1 MKNLYEFLSDRNY
14 QQLVAEEFIHIS
26 AEETIQL
33 NESFKSSILQK
44 LAKAISDAE
53 AKHRE
58 NDNAQVQRWKEN
70 GYSGTPNKTARSFAS
85 ILGPVLSS
93 KPYSNEKIRMRG
105 IKWDKI
111 TDEDFQEVNIEDK
124 SFKKLVKDV
133 YSHNKQADLII
144 FSDDKIVNFVKG
156 FIGPKE
162 NAVLYYFAEPD
173 KGWKT
178 GVQAKEKAK
187 YSYSTRDY
195 KWNETYDF
203 IIENK
208 DIFKVYV
215 LEIKDSMIHEYD
227 SLVAD
232 RSEAKK
238 GVIEYDK
245 NSLAQLLK
253 QQKSRY
259 NSLVKEMK
267 AKRLE
272 ANKEG
277 LFDEIKKL
285 NDDAVELYKKV
296 MSKPEYIDKFSDLG
310 RLMQYISYAYEQFFK
325 SAKDNRDSERR
336 KERAKQRAKE
346 RGEEFDEN
354 DWGKFDYDKSSAK
367 AAIRDAEEYFK
378 RAQEEMKRINDAI
391 DGKDED

>member
-1 MKNLYEFLSDRNY
+1 MKNLYEFLDDINY
-14 QQLVAEEFIHIS
+14 QKMLIEEFVAIS
-26 AEETIQL
+26 AEEIMQL

-44 LAKAISDAE
+44 LAKAIKDAE

-58 NDNAQVQRWKEN
+58 ADNEHAKRWKEQ
-70 GYSGTPNKTARSFAS
+70 GYLGEPSKNARSFSS
-85 ILGPVLSS
+85 ILGPITST
-93 KPYSNEKIRMRG
+93 KQYSNDKIRMKG
-105 IKWDKI
+105 IKWDQI
-111 TDEDFQEVNIEDK
+111 TDEDFQEVDVNDK
-124 SFKKLVKDV
+124 SFKKLVRDV

-144 FSDDKIVNFVKG
+144 FSDDQIVNFVKG

-162 NAVLYYFAEPD
+162 EAVLYYFAEPG

-187 YSYSTRDY
+187 YSYSTRNY

-203 IIENK
+203 IMENK

-232 RSEAKK
+232 RAAAKK
-238 GVIEYDK
+238 GVIEFDK

-253 QQKSRY
+253 QQKARY
-259 NSLVKEMK
+259 NALVKEMK

-272 ANKEG
+272 ASKDS
-277 LFDEIKKL
+277 LFDDIKKL
-285 NDDAVELYKKV
+285 NDEAFELYKKI
-296 MSKPEYIDKFSDLG
+296 MSNPEYIDKFSDLG

-325 SAKDNRDSERR
+325 SAKGNRNSERS
-336 KERAKQRAKE
+336 KERAKKRAE
-346 RGEEFDEN
+346 ARGEEFDE
-354 DWGKFDYDKSSAK
+354 KDYSKWDFDKSSAK
-367 AAIRDAEEYFK
+367 EAIRDAEEYFK
-378 RAQEEMKRINDAI
+378 RAKEEMKRILDTL
-391 DGKDED
+391 DGKYDD